1 VQKAIRIS
9 GVHPQYHKLLAE
21 IFSNLGQS
29 DQVVRCLNRATLLD
43 STDAASFRARAD
55 AQVRQAN
62 YLEAVNDYTRAM
74 ELDPSQ
80 IDLLLSRANAYARAD
95 KPKSAIMDYELTL
108 TRNQMLTKAWSG
120 RASCLTM
127 LGEHEYA
134 LIWLT
139 KAFHRFSKPRD
150 LCELIF
156 ARGKIF
162 YGASRFGQA
171 INDFTSVAKLMK
183 QDGKFVAAAKYAR
196 AIARVQV
203 GQLELAHKDFTNV
216 ASLDPNNVAARV
228 ALNWLAVVRSTVTL
242 TTSDKDWKVEMPF
255 NCWVLRTLDKTE
267 YGPVERSIL
276 NQWIE
281 EGRIDFGM
289 RLLRADWPKWKKV
302 ERIFNELHPGG
313 ASSSE
318 EASAEAHSELDFSK
332 PPISA
337 S

>member
-1 VQKAIRIS
+1 
-9 GVHPQYHKLLAE
+9 
-21 IFSNLGQS
+21 
-29 DQVVRCLNRATLLD
+29 
-43 STDAASFRARAD
+43 
-55 AQVRQAN
+55 
-62 YLEAVNDYTRAM
+62 M

-228 ALNWLAVVRSTVTL
+228 ALNWLANPDSALPPFLEKPEAKKKPLRPPVVRSTVTL